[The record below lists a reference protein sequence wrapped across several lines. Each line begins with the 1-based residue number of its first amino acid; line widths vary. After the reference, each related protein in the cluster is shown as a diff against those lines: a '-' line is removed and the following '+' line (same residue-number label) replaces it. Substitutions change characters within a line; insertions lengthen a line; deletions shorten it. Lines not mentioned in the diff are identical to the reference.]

1 MRAAG
6 LWRAGTHG
14 AAFDL
19 SAYFFARA
27 AERRQQAETD
37 GTTFVLSAPA
47 RLQRAGLEMRLLV
60 EGAGG
65 GPRSKPERSL
75 LRLLAMAHQFHA
87 MMLREQGK
95 SITELASDAGVSPSY
110 FSRVLRL
117 SFLAPAIV
125 KAILAGQH
133 PPRLTAKH
141 LMRHNALARAW
152 PAQAA
157 QLGIA

>member
-1 MRAAG
+1 MIRTLVQRITIASDSVKLDLDRLA
-6 LWRAGTHG
+6 L
-14 AAFDL
+14 L
-19 SAYFFARA
+19 SAITRNKRWADDVGA
-27 AERRQQAETD
+27 HLGTLSLSIPVTLNRRGSELKL
-37 GTTFVLSAPA
+37 VLCDRP
-47 RLQRAGLEMRLLV
+47 QPV
-60 EGAGG
+60 
-65 GPRSKPERSL
+65 
-75 LRLLAMAHQFHA
+75 LAMAHQFHA

-95 SITELASDAGVSPSY
+95 NITELASDAGVSPSY

-141 LMRHNALARAW
+141 LMRHNALTRAW

-157 QLGIA
+157 QLGFA

>member
-1 MRAAG
+1 
-6 LWRAGTHG
+6 
-14 AAFDL
+14 
-19 SAYFFARA
+19 
-27 AERRQQAETD
+27 
-37 GTTFVLSAPA
+37 
-47 RLQRAGLEMRLLV
+47 MRLLI

-65 GPRSKPERSL
+65 GPRGKPDRSL

-110 FSRVLRL
+110 FSRVLRM
-117 SFLAPAIV
+117 SFLAPGIV
-125 KAILAGQH
+125 KAILDGRH
-133 PPRLTAKH
+133 PPQLTAKR

-157 QLGIA
+157 QLGFA